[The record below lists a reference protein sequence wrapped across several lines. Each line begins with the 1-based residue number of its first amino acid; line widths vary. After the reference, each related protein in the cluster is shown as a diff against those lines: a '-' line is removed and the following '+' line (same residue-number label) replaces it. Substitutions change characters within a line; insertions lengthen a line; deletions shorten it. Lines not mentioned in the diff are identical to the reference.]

1 MENGDSAHS
10 EHTHRNCNNTRY
22 YLMHGTRTVVLL
34 IPLNDGNKR
43 NQKLQPPE
51 HPHRQQLEG
60 GAPYKLGRRVRT
72 VHRHALRTACGLH
85 PDSPLHHK
93 VQAMHHPRHHQPVGT
108 RDGKP
113 DNGIHQPCGTSLGHR
128 RQRTHRPHRQAAPL

>member
-10 EHTHRNCNNTRY
+10 EHSHRNRNNTRY

-34 IPLNDGNKR
+34 IPLNDGKKR

-72 VHRHALRTACGLH
+72 VHRHEQIFSRLAALIQKYFTIFA
-85 PDSPLHHK
+85 K
-93 VQAMHHPRHHQPVGT
+93 
-108 RDGKP
+108 
-113 DNGIHQPCGTSLGHR
+113 
-128 RQRTHRPHRQAAPL
+128 